1 MLVVLAAVLGGYVL
15 FFELQKGPTREP
27 DAPWFY
33 NINERD
39 ISQISITHLGENQT
53 FTKQDGS
60 WYFDNGSGSLSQI
73 VNIDRWGG
81 IPLLVTGPRSSRL
94 LQEHVSDP
102 AQFGLSEPVSHISIL
117 LRDGRQVDVLLGDLT
132 ADGSD
137 NYASLE
143 GTTSVFLVDVTW
155 GEVLN
160 RLVTEPPVL
169 PEAPVSSN

>member
-1 MLVVLAAVLGGYVL
+1 MFAAVLGGYVI
-15 FFELQKGPTREP
+15 FFELQKSPAREP

-33 NINERD
+33 NVNERD
-39 ISQISITHLGENQT
+39 IVQISVTHLGENQT
-53 FTKQDGS
+53 FIKQDGS
-60 WYFDNGSGSLSQI
+60 WYFDNGPSSVSQV

-81 IPLLVTGPRSSRL
+81 IPLLLTGPRSSRL
-94 LQEHVSDP
+94 LEEHVSDP
-102 AQFGLSEPVSHISIL
+102 AQFGLSEPISHISVL
-117 LRDGRQVDVLLGDLT
+117 LRDGRQVNVLLGDLT

-169 PEAPVSSN
+169 PEALVPSN

>member
-1 MLVVLAAVLGGYVL
+1 MLAAVLGGYVL
-15 FFELQKGPTREP
+15 FFELQKGQTREP

-33 NINERD
+33 NVNERD
-39 ISQISITHLGENQT
+39 ITQISVTHLGENQT
-53 FTKQDGS
+53 FNKQDGS
-60 WYFDNGSGSLSQI
+60 WYFDNEPGSLSQV

-94 LQEHVSDP
+94 LEENVSNL

-117 LRDGRQVDVLLGDLT
+117 LRDGRQVNVLLGDLT

-143 GTTSVFLVDVTW
+143 GSASVFLVDATW

-160 RLVTEPPVL
+160 RLVSEPPVL
-169 PEAPVSSN
+169 PEAPVPSN